1 MRVEKRIRGDSM
13 EVILLEKV
21 RNLGNLGDKVDV
33 KSGYGR
39 NYLIPQN
46 KAVFA
51 TEKNIELFEQ
61 RRSELEKK
69 AQQTLSAAEQRA
81 AKLNDI
87 TLVISAMASD
97 EGKLYG
103 SVGASEI
110 QDALTARSV
119 DVSKREIVMPE
130 GPLHS
135 IGDYVVE
142 IHVHSDVI
150 AKLQVQIVSAK

>member
-1 MRVEKRIRGDSM
+1 M

-21 RNLGNLGDKVDV
+21 RNLGNLGDRVDV

-39 NYLIPQN
+39 NFLIPQS

-51 TEKNIELFEQ
+51 TAKNIEMFEQ
-61 RRSELEKK
+61 RRAELEKK
-69 AQQTLSAAEQRA
+69 AQQSLATAEQRA
-81 AKLNDI
+81 AKINDI

-103 SVGASEI
+103 SVGVNEVK
-110 QDALTARSV
+110 DALVEKNV
-119 DVSKREIVMPE
+119 DISKREIVMPE

-135 IGDYVVE
+135 IGNYVVE
-142 IHVHSDVI
+142 VHVHSDVI
-150 AKLQVQIVSAK
+150 ANLQIEIVAAK

>member
-1 MRVEKRIRGDSM
+1 M

-21 RNLGNLGDKVDV
+21 RNLGNLGDKVHV

-51 TEKNIELFEQ
+51 TEQNIELFEK
-61 RRSELEKK
+61 RRDELEKK
-69 AQQTLSAAEQRA
+69 AQQALANAEQRA
-81 AKLNDI
+81 AKLNDTTI
-87 TLVISAMASD
+87 VISAMASD

-103 SVGASEI
+103 SVGVNEI
-110 QDALTARSV
+110 KDALIEKQIEI
-119 DVSKREIVMPE
+119 SKREIVMPE

-135 IGDYVVE
+135 IGNYVVE
-142 IHVHSDVI
+142 VHVHSDVV
-150 AKLQVQIVSAK
+150 ANLQVEIISAK

>member
-1 MRVEKRIRGDSM
+1 M

-21 RNLGNLGDKVDV
+21 RNLGNLGDKVHV

-51 TEKNIELFEQ
+51 TEQNIELFQ
-61 RRSELEKK
+61 KRRAELEKK
-69 AQQTLSAAEQRA
+69 AQQALANAEQRA
-81 AKLNDI
+81 AKLNDTTI
-87 TLVISAMASD
+87 VVSAMASD

-103 SVGASEI
+103 SVGVNEI
-110 QDALTARSV
+110 KDALIEKQIEI
-119 DVSKREIVMPE
+119 SKREIVMPE

-135 IGDYVVE
+135 IGNYVVE
-142 IHVHSDVI
+142 VHVHSDVV
-150 AKLQVQIVSAK
+150 ANLQVEIISAK

>member
-1 MRVEKRIRGDSM
+1 M

-21 RNLGNLGDKVDV
+21 RNLGNLGDKVHV

-51 TEKNIELFEQ
+51 TSKSIELFEQ

-69 AQQTLSAAEQRA
+69 AHQSLSAAEQRA

-87 TLVISAMASD
+87 TLVISAMASE

-103 SVGASEI
+103 SVGVNEI
-110 QDALTARSV
+110 KDALVAKEIEIN
-119 DVSKREIVMPE
+119 KREIIMPE
-130 GPLHS
+130 GPFHS
-135 IGDYVVE
+135 VGNYVVE

-150 AKLQVQIVSAK
+150 ANLQIEVVAA